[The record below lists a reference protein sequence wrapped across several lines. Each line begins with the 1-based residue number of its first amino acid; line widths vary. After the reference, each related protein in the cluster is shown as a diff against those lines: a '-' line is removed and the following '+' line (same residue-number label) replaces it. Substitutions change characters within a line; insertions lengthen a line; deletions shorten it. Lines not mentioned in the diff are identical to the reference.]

1 MSKYLIKLGINSKK
15 ALTRENFNPSRKNL
29 VLNRYNMF
37 LKKKKN
43 LILYE
48 NSKDIKYAEKL
59 KLKNNLIDRLLLN
72 NERIENI
79 RYSVNEISKL
89 KDPVNKILSSWKRPN
104 GLKIKKITTPIGV
117 IGVIFESRPN
127 VACDVASLCFKSG
140 NSTIL
145 RGGSESVNSNKILIN
160 LFRNSL
166 KKEGFDKNFVQ
177 LINDQDKKLVDFLL
191 SKMTNYV
198 DVIIPRG
205 GKKLVAKINKKSK
218 IPIIGHL
225 EGICHI
231 FIDKD
236 ADLNMAMKVVKNA
249 KMRRTSNCGA
259 LETLLID
266 KNVINKFTNPILNEL
281 HKSGCKIIGD
291 KIINK
296 IFKNNYRLAKED
308 DWSKEYLAPI
318 ISVKCVNSI
327 EDAINHINKY
337 GTMHTDSIITKNKIT
352 AHKFLK
358 NIKSSIAIHNAST
371 QFADGG
377 EFGFG
382 AEIGISTNKLPP
394 RGPVGVEQLV
404 SYKYLVLGKGH
415 IRK

>member
-15 ALTRENFNPSRKNL
+15 AFERENFNSKKKNL
-29 VLNRYNMF
+29 VLDKYNYF

-43 LILYE
+43 LILRE
-48 NSKDIKYAEKL
+48 NNKDIKYAKKIKL
-59 KLKNNLIDRLLLN
+59 KDSLIDRLLLN

-79 RYSVNEISKL
+79 RHSINEISKL
-89 KDPVNKILSSWKRPN
+89 ENPVNKTLSSWKRPN
-104 GLKIKKITTPIGV
+104 GLRIKKVTTPIGV

-145 RGGSESVNSNKILIN
+145 RGGSESVNSNKILVE
-160 LFRNSL
+160 LFRSSL
-166 KKEGFDKNFVQ
+166 KEKGFDQNLVQ
-177 LINDQDKKLVDFLL
+177 LIKDQNKKLVDFFL
-191 SKMTNYV
+191 SKMSNYIDIV
-198 DVIIPRG
+198 IPRG
-205 GKKLVAKINKKSK
+205 GKKLLRKVHKKSN

-225 EGICHI
+225 EGVCHL

-236 ADLNMAMKVVKNA
+236 ADLDMAIKVVKNA

-259 LETLLID
+259 LETLLIE
-266 KNVINKFTNPILNEL
+266 KKIINKFANPILNEL

-296 IFKNNYRLAKED
+296 IFKNNFRIAKKT

-318 ISVKCVNSI
+318 ISVKCVSGVN
-327 EDAINHINKY
+327 EAIDHINEY

-352 AHKFLK
+352 ANKFLK

-382 AEIGISTNKLPP
+382 AEVGISTNKLPP

-404 SYKYLVLGKGH
+404 SYKYLILGKGH